1 MKVSKCTLPNQIC
14 GDNNTKK
21 LCPPGW
27 NRYYQ
32 FIRPCYCPT
41 SYFNQYRPD
50 PHTYLQYWRRRMC
63 YMNYL
68 QYYGVLDSNLTQ
80 YPSNMKYPMFRRCPS
95 TFYNN
100 GSGQLPYL
108 SGAAG
113 GKSHGMANLCK
124 Q

>member
-1 MKVSKCTLPNQIC
+1 MKVSKCTLQNQIC
-14 GDNNTKK
+14 GGQNKS
-21 LCPPGW
+21 CPTGW
-27 NRYYQ
+27 NNYYQ

-41 SYFNQYRPD
+41 SYFNQHRPD

-68 QYYGVLDSNLTQ
+68 QYYGVLPSNQTQ
-80 YPSNMKYPMFRRCPS
+80 YPKTGAAMYKQCPS
-95 TFYNN
+95 NFYNN

-113 GKSHGMANLCK
+113 GRSHGMANLCK